1 MKVSWRSSSTLL
13 CVLISVI
20 LSGKCSLLEVE
31 GMLLVIADGVMYVRD
46 QDLLLAYEVRSAK

>member
-1 MKVSWRSSSTLL
+1 
-13 CVLISVI
+13 VI